1 MNLSCDVITCGAR
14 TLRLFLTVLLGF
26 ITVTVVRFILGF
38 WNCEHDSAS
47 VARLVVHLHER
58 REVDGVATSTGAEL
72 DDVLSLHK
80 RVVDR
85 LVVAVVVDAPL
96 ARAIVEP
103 FPHAILTLN
112 KHTPSLYQ

>member
-1 MNLSCDVITCGAR
+1 MTSSR
-14 TLRLFLTVLLGF
+14 TLRLLLTVLLGF

-72 DDVLSLHK
+72 DNVLSLHK

-103 FPHAILTLN
+103 FPHAILALS
-112 KHTPSLYQ
+112 KHTRSLYKKKN